1 MDSKLFTSSIRHT
14 VLKSNSNTECE
25 TNTMLIQEK
34 GMLHEC
40 KEIPNS
46 PPKSVL
52 NETLKTHHI
61 SVRSLQID
69 LV

>member
-1 MDSKLFTSSIRHT
+1 
-14 VLKSNSNTECE
+14 
-25 TNTMLIQEK
+25 MLSQEK
-34 GMLHEC
+34 DTFHEC

-52 NETLKTHHI
+52 NETLKTHHN

-69 LV
+69 L